1 MSALAKSTAV
11 LRAPAKPADDMLEL
25 SRLRYQL
32 PPLLSVIAGM
42 VDLIGFLTLGNI
54 FTAHITGNLVLAA
67 AAAVRGG
74 PLHLAQ
80 LFAIPVFVLAVTTSW
95 LIARASNK
103 HGPALARLL
112 LEVQFVLL
120 AAVLIVGVVTKPSTD
135 PHGLMAGIVVM
146 IAVAAMA
153 CQYALLR
160 LALPRVVSTAVMT
173 GNLTNATLS
182 LMELLSKRGQLTPAD
197 AQRVKESLRLLAGF
211 LLGCLVAAV
220 AVSLLA
226 DWAWALPVTLAAL
239 AIVLY

>member
-1 MSALAKSTAV
+1 MSAFAKSTAV
-11 LRAPAKPADDMLEL
+11 LRAPGKPADDMLKL

-211 LLGCLVAAV
+211 LLGCLVAAA